1 MGDTANVRAWQKG
14 EVFVAPK
21 GTSGPTDVTTPLAA
35 TWKTLGILEQD
46 AGAEEGR
53 EETKS
58 EVFGWGTGLART
70 LFSKHKRS
78 IKVSALETNAT
89 VLKLANPGSTATTAG
104 GVTTFTVK
112 NPTHVQ
118 QAFVV
123 EETDGAI
130 TRRRIIK
137 AAYASVTGTIKD
149 SETGVTTYE
158 VTIDVTPDATTNE
171 IWTEVSNDPAMVDL
185 TSA

>member
-1 MGDTANVRAWQKG
+1 MGNTANVRAWQQG

-35 TWKTLGILEQD
+35 TWKSLGILEQD
-46 AGAEEGR
+46 AGAEESR

-78 IKVSALETNAT
+78 IKVTALETNAT
-89 VLKLANPGSTATTAG
+89 VLKLINPGSTASTGG

-112 NPTHVQ
+112 NPVHVQ
-118 QAFVV
+118 QAFVI
-123 EETDGAI
+123 EETDGTI

-149 SETGVTTYE
+149 AETAATMFE
-158 VTIDVTPDATTNE
+158 VTIDVTPDASTGE
-171 IWTEVSNDPAMVDL
+171 IWTEISNDPEMVNL